1 VDQFEAL
8 IGAGQLGVAISG
20 LAGVVFALLRR
31 EAFSLPEN
39 RFRLTTLFET
49 GLGACLFSLVPQLL
63 WGLLPA
69 PNIWALSSAV
79 WVLYGLFAMGRAVQ
93 RIRRD
98 RSQDSD
104 LRGRVSAAFAVAALT
119 GGLVVLLIQVVNVMA
134 WQAFHAYFLA
144 VVYLLV
150 IAVLSFMRLL
160 AAEPAL

>member
-1 VDQFEAL
+1 
-8 IGAGQLGVAISG
+8 
-20 LAGVVFALLRR
+20 
-31 EAFSLPEN
+31 
-39 RFRLTTLFET
+39 
-49 GLGACLFSLVPQLL
+49 
-63 WGLLPA
+63 
-69 PNIWALSSAV
+69 
-79 WVLYGLFAMGRAVQ
+79 MGRAVQ